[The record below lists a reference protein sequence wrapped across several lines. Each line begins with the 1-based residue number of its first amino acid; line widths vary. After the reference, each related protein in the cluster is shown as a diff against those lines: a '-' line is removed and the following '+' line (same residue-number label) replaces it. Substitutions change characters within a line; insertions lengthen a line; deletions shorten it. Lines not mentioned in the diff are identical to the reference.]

1 METKTEMPDAK
12 LLEDII
18 RGQKNGWKSIG
29 EGSQGNVFKF
39 YMNDHTMFYAAKT
52 ALPGHERELKMESK
66 ILSHLR
72 DKCHSNIVCFTG
84 AVIVD
89 QVYWL
94 VTEFVKGKE
103 LFNAICDGER
113 PTKEALHA
121 LINGLKVLHEAG
133 VAHLD
138 IKPENI
144 TYDATTGNIKYLD
157 FGLACADALGSQC
170 RPKGT
175 PQYMAPEIFNV
186 YTLAA
191 AKKADMWSLG
201 MTMYVW
207 INNVLPYDEREM
219 YKHTRRDVWQAFV
232 NKHWKCPKKYG
243 APYDIDLS
251 LLINIQ
257 ASERSLDCIVPT
269 QSCAISQVPLKRT
282 TSQILTIQKN
292 SSRNSSGNKK
302 KRARKSGSP

>member
-1 METKTEMPDAK
+1 MQTLPDAK

-18 RGQKNGWKSIG
+18 RGHKNGWKSIG

-39 YMNDHTMFYAAKT
+39 YINDNTVFYAAKT
-52 ALPGHERELKMESK
+52 ALPGHEHELKMESK
-66 ILSHLR
+66 ILSHIK
-72 DKCHSNIVCFTG
+72 DKCHSNLLCFTG
-84 AVIVD
+84 AVVVD
-89 QVYWL
+89 QVFWL

-121 LINGLKVLHEAG
+121 LVNGLKVLHEAG

-144 TYDATTGNIKYLD
+144 TYDAKTGNIKYLD
-157 FGLACADALGSQC
+157 FGLACADALGSPC

-186 YTLAA
+186 YTMAA

-207 INNVLPYDEREM
+207 INNALPYEEREM
-219 YKHTRRDVWQAFV
+219 YKHTRRDVWSAFV
-232 NKHWKCPKKYG
+232 KKHWKCPVKSG

-251 LLINIQ
+251 LLINVQ
-257 ASERSLDCIVPT
+257 ANERTLNCIGVGAQTCMIPK
-269 QSCAISQVPLKRT
+269 APLKRT
-282 TSQILTIQKN
+282 NSQILVVPKV
-292 SSRNSSGNKK
+292 NKK
-302 KRARKSGSP
+302 KRLRKSKTH